1 MLNTIT
7 NYDDRIHAGKERES
21 FIIDAM
27 IARGFKIE
35 RPTAHQDMKDKIDG
49 FILPKAGGRLSF
61 QLKFREHRSDII
73 FEIVKDWDRNILGR
87 DLISKAELYVIV
99 EPDGE
104 LSIYNVKE
112 IKDKANELLA
122 LADKNP
128 VNQEGMGWQL
138 KFTIDKAHF
147 QKKLMG
153 FFNKSLFTS
162 KFHFKVPNY

>member
-7 NYDDRIHAGKERES
+7 NYDDRISAGKERES

-49 FILPKAGGRLSF
+49 VILPKAGGKLSF
-61 QLKFREHRSDII
+61 QLKFREHRNDII
-73 FEIVKDWDRNILGR
+73 FEIIKDWDRNILGR
-87 DLISKAELYVIV
+87 DLISKADLYVIV
-99 EPDGE
+99 EPNGE
-104 LSIYNVKE
+104 LNVYATKE
-112 IKDKANELLA
+112 IKDKAHELLA

-128 VNQEGMGWQL
+128 VNQEGFGYQL
-138 KFTIDKAHF
+138 KFTLDKAHG

-153 FFNKSLFTS
+153 FFNKSLFAS
-162 KFHFKVPNY
+162 KFHFRIPNY